1 MTITRTDSQT
11 ETVYIE
17 NAYKDTLSNLQDAM
31 AKYKRFTETGDID
44 DLRGIR
50 EMLDESILAL
60 SDLAMAVNSEL
71 PDISAVAELPE
82 AAFQTMMSGED
93 VPF

>member
-1 MTITRTDSQT
+1 MTITRAESQA

-31 AKYKRFTETGDID
+31 AKYKRFTETGDIE
-44 DLRGIR
+44 DLKGIR
-50 EMLDESILAL
+50 EMLDESLLAL
-60 SDLAMAVNSEL
+60 SDLAMAVDN
-71 PDISAVAELPE
+71 ELPE
-82 AAFQTMMSGED
+82 ISNLSVERIEELTSNSG

>member
-1 MTITRTDSQT
+1 MQITRAEYQ
-11 ETVYIE
+11 EKNIYIE
-17 NAYKDTLSNLQDAM
+17 NAYKDVMSNLQDAM
-31 AKYKRFTETGDID
+31 SKYNKFSTTGDID
-44 DLRGIR
+44 YINGISA
-50 EMLDESILAL
+50 MLDEAVLAI

-71 PDISAVAELPE
+71 PDLSAVTELPE

>member
-1 MTITRTDSQT
+1 MQITRAEFQDPS
-11 ETVYIE
+11 VYIDK
-17 NAYKDTLSNLQDAM
+17 AYADVMANLQDAM
-31 AKYKRFTETGDID
+31 VKYKRFTETGEYDS
-44 DLRGIR
+44 LVGIK
-50 EMLDESILAL
+50 ELLDEALLAM

-71 PDISAVAELPE
+71 PDLSAVAELPE

>member
-1 MTITRTDSQT
+1 MQITRAKYQ
-11 ETVYIE
+11 EKNVYIE
-17 NAYKDTLSNLQDAM
+17 NAYKDVLANLQDAM
-31 AKYKRFTETGDID
+31 SKYNKFSTTGDID
-44 DLRGIR
+44 YISGITV
-50 EMLDESILAL
+50 MLDEAVLAI

-71 PDISAVAELPE
+71 PDLSAVAELPE

>member
-1 MTITRTDSQT
+1 MQITRAEFQDPS
-11 ETVYIE
+11 VYID
-17 NAYKDTLSNLQDAM
+17 NAYADVMANLQDAI

-50 EMLDESILAL
+50 EMLDESLLAM

-71 PDISAVAELPE
+71 PDVSAVAELPE
-82 AAFQTMMSGED
+82 AAFQTLMSGED